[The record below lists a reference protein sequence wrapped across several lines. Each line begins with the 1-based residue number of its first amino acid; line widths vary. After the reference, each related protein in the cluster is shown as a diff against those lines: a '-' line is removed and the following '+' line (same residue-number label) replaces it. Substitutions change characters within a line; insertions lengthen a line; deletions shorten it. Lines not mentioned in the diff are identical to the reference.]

1 MRLLDG
7 LPGMAYRCQNNR
19 DWTMEYVSSGARAL
33 TGYTP
38 GELTSSSP
46 AWDQV
51 IHPED
56 RDRVWDEVQRCVR
69 DRRDYTLLYR
79 VRRRDGRTRW
89 VHEVG
94 RGVFD
99 TDQRLLAL
107 EGYIEDCTDAKR
119 AREDLEEANRELA
132 RRQRELDLVLERAPV
147 VLFAVDRNG
156 VFTLSKGAALRAL
169 GLSPGEVVGQSLFEL
184 YAGNAVIVEAAQCAL
199 AGEAV
204 HYSSEVGDLVFD
216 TSYQPLFDEQG
227 EPQGAIGL
235 AVDVTRRFH
244 AELALRR
251 SNDEI
256 ALRVEE
262 RTAALLAAQAQL
274 KHLTD
279 AIPGC
284 VYQYCIHPDGREW
297 FNFISG
303 GSVQVWGAEP
313 EELVRD
319 VRSAW
324 GAVIEEDLP
333 GLRASVDEVIRGAS
347 EWRHEFRVR
356 HSGRLLWVRGQSI
369 REPLGPEGLQV
380 WNGIFTDITEVR
392 DAQDAARRH
401 QDELAHAMRLA
412 TMGELATR
420 LAHEVNQPLAA
431 IMNYVEA
438 WLREATRGQVA
449 EAERTAQRILD
460 QAEHAAQVI
469 RRVRRFVAGRDTHRV
484 PSELDRLLREAL
496 ELARP
501 RLKGSEVELVWR
513 LDPTPPVM
521 VDPIQVQ
528 QVALNLALNAV
539 EAMAAVTGGARRL
552 EVSSSVTSGGVRVE
566 FRDHGP
572 GVAGDGFDTVFEP
585 FFTTKPQGMG
595 MGLAISRSIIESHGG
610 RVRCENHP
618 EGGAVFW
625 FTLPT

>member
-1 MRLLDG
+1 VFDPEERLLG
-7 LPGMAYRCQNNR
+7 
-19 DWTMEYVSSGARAL
+19 
-33 TGYTP
+33 
-38 GELTSSSP
+38 
-46 AWDQV
+46 
-51 IHPED
+51 
-56 RDRVWDEVQRCVR
+56 
-69 DRRDYTLLYR
+69 
-79 VRRRDGRTRW
+79 
-89 VHEVG
+89 
-94 RGVFD
+94 
-99 TDQRLLAL
+99 L
-107 EGYIEDCTDAKR
+107 EGYIQDCTDAKR

-147 VLFAVDRNG
+147 VLFAINRDG
-156 VFTLSKGAALRAL
+156 VFTLSKGAALQAL
-169 GLSPGEVVGQSLFEL
+169 GLAPGEVVGRSLFEM
-184 YAGNAVIVEAAQCAL
+184 YAGHEVILEAAQRAL
-199 AGEAV
+199 SGEVV
-204 HYSSEVGDLVFD
+204 HYSSQVGELVFD
-216 TSYQPLFDEQG
+216 TCFQPLCDEAG

-251 SNDEI
+251 SNEEI
-256 ALRVEE
+256 AQRIEE
-262 RTAALLAAQAQL
+262 RTAALLAAQARL

-297 FNFISG
+297 FSFISG
-303 GSVQVWGAEP
+303 GSVQVWGAAP

-319 VRSAW
+319 VFSAW
-324 GAVIEEDLP
+324 GVVLEEDVVA
-333 GLRASVDEVIRGAS
+333 LRASVDEVIRGAS
-347 EWRHEFRVR
+347 TWRHEFRVR
-356 HSGRLLWVRGQSI
+356 HSGRLLWVRAQSI
-369 REPLGPEGLQV
+369 REPLGPDGVQV

-438 WLREATRGQVA
+438 WLREATQGHPA

-469 RRVRRFVAGRDTHRV
+469 RRIRRFVACRDTHRV

-496 ELARP
+496 ELAQP
-501 RLKGSEVELVWR
+501 KLKGSEVELVWR
-513 LDPTPPVM
+513 LEPTPLVM
-521 VDPIQVQ
+521 VDPIQVE

-539 EAMAAVTGGARRL
+539 EAMADVVGQTRRL
-552 EVSSSVTSGGVRVE
+552 VISSAVAPGVVRVV
-566 FRDHGP
+566 FRDNGP
-572 GVAGDGFDTVFEP
+572 GVADDLFDGVFEP
-585 FFTTKPQGMG
+585 FYTTKPQGMG

-610 RVRCENHP
+610 RVGCENHP